1 MGVIET
7 TAANYRAQMDAAL
20 REACSNAKAAGVHIY
35 TVGFSVSSNPID
47 ATGINVLQTCASS
60 ASNSFIAN
68 DAGGIVST
76 FQQIANNI
84 LSRRLTR

>member
-1 MGVIET
+1 MIET
-7 TAANYRAQMDAAL
+7 TAAIYRAQMEPAL
-20 REACSNAKAAGVHIY
+20 LEACRIAKTAGVHIY

-47 ATGINVLQTCASS
+47 ATGLNVLQTCASS